1 MDINKTIDMSI
12 EIVKI
17 TSETDKISFK
27 EFIDEVYNLY
37 WRIDK
42 EDIIN
47 NLHGMLDVIHQIS
60 FIDDNDLKSVDKN
73 DIDKLRQHVYF
84 INGYI
89 NKFVDERL
97 ELMDKHINDPRYED
111 MTKEELI
118 ELLKTKDKQ

>member
-1 MDINKTIDMSI
+1 MSI

-27 EFIDEVYNLY
+27 EFIDEVCDLY
-37 WRIDK
+37 CEVDAQH
-42 EDIIN
+42 IIN
-47 NLHGMLDVIHQIS
+47 SIHGLCDVIHQIS
-60 FIDDNDLKSVDKN
+60 FIDDKDLKSVNKE
-73 DIDKLRQHVYF
+73 DINRLRKSVCF
-84 INGYI
+84 INEYI
-89 NKFVDERL
+89 NEFIKERL